1 MEENAL
7 PTLIFMLR
15 SEDTGIHYE
24 AVCESC
30 ELDRMADIV
39 CFCYADVVS
48 NGYLL
53 FLFPFIVTVTGTVG
67 IPCFICSDNPN

>member
-1 MEENAL
+1 VEENAL

-30 ELDRMADIV
+30 ELDRMSDMFFAFAMLMWFEMDIYY
-39 CFCYADVVS
+39 FCYLS
-48 NGYLL
+48 L
-53 FLFPFIVTVTGTVG
+53 
-67 IPCFICSDNPN
+67 

>member
-1 MEENAL
+1 VEENAL

-30 ELDRMADIV
+30 ELDRMSDMLFAFAMLMWFEMDIYY
-39 CFCYADVVS
+39 FCYLS
-48 NGYLL
+48 L
-53 FLFPFIVTVTGTVG
+53 
-67 IPCFICSDNPN
+67 